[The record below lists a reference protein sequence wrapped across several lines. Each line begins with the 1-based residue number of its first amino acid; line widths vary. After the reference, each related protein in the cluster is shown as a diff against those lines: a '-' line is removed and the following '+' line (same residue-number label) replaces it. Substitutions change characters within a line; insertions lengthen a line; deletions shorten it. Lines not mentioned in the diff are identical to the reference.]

1 MTRNLNAPCEDD
13 VNYRSPGFCLSVSDS
28 PVCKK

>member
-1 MTRNLNAPCEDD
+1 MTRNLNAPCED